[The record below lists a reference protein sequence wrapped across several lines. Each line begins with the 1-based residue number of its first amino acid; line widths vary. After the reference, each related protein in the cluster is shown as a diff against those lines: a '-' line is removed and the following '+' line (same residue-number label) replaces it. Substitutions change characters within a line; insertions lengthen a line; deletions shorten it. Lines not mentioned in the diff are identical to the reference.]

1 MFPDSGLAGPS
12 QLQSYASELRR
23 ELRYGSPLS
32 SAWREKYDEAIAR
45 ARDERDLL
53 SLAALSVTAAIRFDA
68 EGLHNFALDH
78 LRVAESRCR
87 ASPEASVLVSG
98 TLALAEAIGGA
109 PGPAQEALANAYR
122 HAGTGISEEARADL
136 KAHALAVRTVLLD
149 PTAGEGVA
157 EEVTE
162 TDGQGRDW
170 FASMLMSWHIPYL
183 LAMGYRGRAQGWTE
197 QLRVTAA
204 ATKHRWRQVDAAVF
218 TYANALAQ
226 RGEAATPDQR
236 LLDES
241 RNVNALW
248 RLRCLA
254 LREATLRAQWVEARE
269 EIARLKELTS
279 VVSRGFVDGSWLF
292 SAFIAAMR
300 GDEDEASPPVPDHL
314 SLLNLGA
321 VLAGME
327 AVAVAGRQSVAVEW
341 LRWVDGHLPKEV
353 ETALEWPVSA
363 ARVRGLLMARAGDIQ
378 GATVALREGVRW
390 AKNAGYVVEQALGEV
405 QLAEL
410 LAHGGRMARRS
421 SWDRLR
427 RDGTAVLEGLGLE
440 PILPAYLVTRLLALS
455 RSEDHTPLTP
465 REVEVLS
472 ALAKGST
479 YKEAGLA
486 LDISWRTVRVHV
498 THVYEKL
505 DVSRKIEAVRVG
517 RELGII

>member
-1 MFPDSGLAGPS
+1 MRRR
-12 QLQSYASELRR
+12 YAPNGSRR
-23 ELRYGSPLS
+23 
-32 SAWREKYDEAIAR
+32 
-45 ARDERDLL
+45 
-53 SLAALSVTAAIRFDA
+53 V
-68 EGLHNFALDH
+68 
-78 LRVAESRCR
+78 
-87 ASPEASVLVSG
+87 
-98 TLALAEAIGGA
+98 
-109 PGPAQEALANAYR
+109 
-122 HAGTGISEEARADL
+122 
-136 KAHALAVRTVLLD
+136 
-149 PTAGEGVA
+149 
-157 EEVTE
+157 
-162 TDGQGRDW
+162 
-170 FASMLMSWHIPYL
+170 
-183 LAMGYRGRAQGWTE
+183 
-197 QLRVTAA
+197 
-204 ATKHRWRQVDAAVF
+204 
-218 TYANALAQ
+218 
-226 RGEAATPDQR
+226 
-236 LLDES
+236 
-241 RNVNALW
+241 
-248 RLRCLA
+248 
-254 LREATLRAQWVEARE
+254 E

-410 LAHGGRMARRS
+410 LAHGGRMGSAEQLGPPAAGWNSGARGPGPGA
-421 SWDRLR
+421 D
-427 RDGTAVLEGLGLE
+427 
-440 PILPAYLVTRLLALS
+440 PPRLLSNPTPGAQPVGGS
-455 RSEDHTPLTP
+455 HTPLTP

>member
-1 MFPDSGLAGPS
+1 MQPPV
-12 QLQSYASELRR
+12 ELTGSK
-23 ELRYGSPLS
+23 LRHGTTGVED
-32 SAWREKYDEAIAR
+32 WRAVYDEGIAR
-45 ARDERDLL
+45 AIEARDLL
-53 SLAALSVTAAIRFDA
+53 GLTQLAVTAAVRLDA
-68 EGLHNFALDH
+68 EGLHHTAIEQ
-78 LRVAESRCR
+78 LRIAEEKCR
-87 ASPEASVLVSG
+87 GLPEASALLNSW
-98 TLALAEAIGGA
+98 LAAF
-109 PGPAQEALANAYR
+109 EALAGRPDAAQR
-122 HAGTGISEEARADL
+122 SLVRSPQAQVWGASSLEIEANR
-136 KAHALAVRTVLLD
+136 LAVRILALD
-149 PTAGEGVA
+149 PSVGDDVIDRIAFSQQE
-157 EEVTE
+157 
-162 TDGQGRDW
+162 GRDW
-170 FASMLMSWHIPYL
+170 AASSLLSWYIPSL
-183 LAMGYRGRAQGWTE
+183 LAMGRRARAEAWTE
-197 QLRVTAA
+197 ELRASSVAGG
-204 ATKHRWRQVDAAVF
+204 HPWRQVDAATF
-218 TYANALAQ
+218 AYANALALRQ
-226 RGEAATPDQR
+226 TADLPTEVELA
-236 LLDES
+236 ES
-241 RNVNALW
+241 KNVNAQW
-248 RLRCLA
+248 RLHCLT
-254 LREATLRAQWVEARE
+254 LREATLRTQWIEARE
-269 EIARLKELTS
+269 EIARLDVIAPELGP
-279 VVSRGFVDGSWLF
+279 GFVDGSWLF

-314 SLLNLGA
+314 SLMNLGA

-378 GATVALREGVRW
+378 SGTVALREGLRW

-427 RDGTAVLEGLGLE
+427 RDGAAVLEGLGLE

-472 ALAKGST
+472 ALEKGST